1 MKEAKS
7 RILVVACGYFHRD
20 AEPTKCD
27 APPRAV
33 VRGEVGFDVGQ
44 DVPRVRVIGHCD
56 VEEASVENVVVCP
69 EGEDDQ
75 QED

>member
-20 AEPTKCD
+20 AEPTEGD

-33 VRGEVGFDVGQ
+33 VRGKVGFDVRE
-44 DVPRVRVIGHCD
+44 DVPCVRVIGHCD
-56 VEEASVENVVVCP
+56 VEEASVEDVVVRP